1 MKVHRMSECPPGC
14 TKPCCAAPCEG
25 KKPMWHSKCPPGCTK
40 PCCSRAHIEMKVHRT
55 SKCPPGCTKPCC
67 AAPCEGKKPMWHS
80 KCPPGCTKP
89 CCAGAHEVHKDIWI
103 EKPGTCAE
111 SARSHEMKMLRHL
124 VEGEDGKHVYIMK
137 AGPGEEPVWIE
148 ASDDWHLM
156 DRDHK
161 VKKIH
166 VKKSGNPEVKEIII
180 NDDGIWYADD
190 PEDME
195 MLGSGREKIAWLGV
209 HLQDLTPDLREAFDL
224 PSGLDGALITDV
236 DQSGP
241 ARKWGL
247 RKGFVVV
254 EFDDTPIHSADD
266 LVRAVRAS
274 EPGKRVTVVMNRKG
288 SEIIR
293 RVVLG
298 SRTPEVGMVRD
309 LRMEKPDVRIMMPEI
324 DKFVDVERLA
334 GGGAFLG
341 VSAET
346 LTEEER
352 HELGLPEDMGVMI
365 TEVHEGT
372 AAEKYGLEK
381 GDVIARIDDED
392 IEEVDDL
399 VDAISSRDPGDE
411 VTLFLLRDGEKT
423 KMNVE
428 LGERETIKSIRLRA
442 PEKYMM
448 KPGERI
454 EMRRE
459 VLKKHLMKLH
469 RRIEEMEEEL
479 EELEEKLEGI
489 EEN

>member
-1 MKVHRMSECPPGC
+1 M
-14 TKPCCAAPCEG
+14 
-25 KKPMWHSKCPPGCTK
+25 
-40 PCCSRAHIEMKVHRT
+40 
-55 SKCPPGCTKPCC
+55 
-67 AAPCEGKKPMWHS
+67 
-80 KCPPGCTKP
+80 
-89 CCAGAHEVHKDIWI
+89 

-111 SARSHEMKMLRHL
+111 SAGPHEMKMLRYV
-124 VEGEDGKHVYIMK
+124 VEGEDGKRVYVMK
-137 AGPGEEPVWIE
+137 ARPGEEHVWIE
-148 ASDDWHLM
+148 SSDDWHM
-156 DRDHK
+156 KDKDSK
-161 VKKIH
+161 IKKFRIN
-166 VKKSGNPEVKEIII
+166 KSGHPEVKEIII
-180 NDDGIWYADD
+180 DDDGVWYAADS
-190 PEDME
+190 EDME
-195 MLGSGREKIAWLGV
+195 MLGSDREKIAWLGV

-224 PSGLDGALITDV
+224 PSGLEGALITDV
-236 DQSGP
+236 DPSGP

-254 EFDDTPIHSADD
+254 EFDNTPIHSADD

-274 EPGKRVTVVMNRKG
+274 EPGERVTVVMNRKG
-288 SEIIR
+288 SEIVR

-298 SRTPEVGMVRD
+298 SRIPEVGM
-309 LRMEKPDVRIMMPEI
+309 LRGLHMEKPDVRIMMPEI
-324 DKFVDVERLA
+324 DEFIDVERLA

-352 HELGLPEDMGVMI
+352 HELGLPEDMGVI
-365 TEVHEGT
+365 VTEVHEGT
-372 AAEKYGLEK
+372 AAEKYALEK

-392 IEEVDDL
+392 IEEIDDL

-411 VTLFLLRDGEKT
+411 VTLFLLRDGEKM
-423 KMNVE
+423 KMSVE
-428 LGERETIKSIRLRA
+428 LGERETIKSIRLRT

-448 KPGERI
+448 EPGKRI

-479 EELEEKLEGI
+479 EELEEKLEEI